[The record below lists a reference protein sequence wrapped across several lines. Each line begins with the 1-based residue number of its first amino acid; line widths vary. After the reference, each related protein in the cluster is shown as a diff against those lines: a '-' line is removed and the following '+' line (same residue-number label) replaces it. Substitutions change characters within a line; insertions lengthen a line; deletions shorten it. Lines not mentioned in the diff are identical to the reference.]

1 MNPKP
6 AILVIDMLNEFVT
19 GELAFEMTANV
30 IPNLQR
36 LLAAARE
43 AGIPIIYAKDAHL
56 PSDPEIAIW
65 GEHAMAGS
73 PGADVIPE
81 LAPQQGDYQVP
92 SRTYSAFHETDM
104 DSVLQSLDVDSVI
117 LTGIHTHICVQ
128 HSAADAFFRGYRIE
142 VVDDCVDAFTQEEH
156 QRGLAYVEKMY
167 GAKLVHTEEL
177 LATWREDAA

>member
-19 GELAFEMTANV
+19 GELAFEMAANV

-43 AGIPIIYAKDAHL
+43 AGIPIIYANDAHL
-56 PSDPEIAIW
+56 PSDPEMAIW
-65 GEHAMAGS
+65 GEHAMAGT
-73 PGADVIPE
+73 PGAEVIPE
-81 LAPQQGDYQVP
+81 LAPQEGDYQVP
-92 SRTYSAFHETDM
+92 SRTYSAFHDTDM
-104 DSVLQSLDVDSVI
+104 DSLLQSLDVESVV

-128 HSAADAFFRGYRIE
+128 HSVADAFFRGYQIE

-167 GAKLVHTEEL
+167 GAKLVRTDEL
-177 LATWREDAA
+177 LARISQRVA